1 MPLWKTV
8 KWFVQGLSLIQ
19 AVLMAFVLDDSLG
32 FHQCIGK
39 EEGFRWV
46 MGILDNFTSFVP
58 RSKSSFYRYNLENF
72 YKGVGAS
79 GLNIKGPI
87 WRPLRLIMNLIFLA
101 FMLIVPIFYGLIFR

>member
-1 MPLWKTV
+1 M
-8 KWFVQGLSLIQ
+8 Q
-19 AVLMAFVLDDSLG
+19 AVLMAFVLEDSLG

-46 MGILDNFTSFVP
+46 MGILDNLHP
-58 RSKSSFYRYNLENF
+58 LQRSESSFSRYNLDNF
-72 YKGVGAS
+72 YEGVGAS

-87 WRPLRLIMNLIFLA
+87 WRPIRLIMNLIFLA